1 MNLVPGQLA
10 PWLLLAHVLG
20 AIIAFGA
27 TFTTFPL
34 LGAMAGREPAHRE
47 FAVRASKAIGERFT
61 IPFAIL
67 QGITGL
73 ALIDALRLDVLAT
86 GWLGLSIV
94 LYVIAIGYSIFVQ
107 VPAGTRMLELMA
119 AAPRQGATPGSASA
133 GAPAAPAGPPPE
145 LAALARGRRRGG
157 LFLAALVVAITYLMV
172 MKPF

>member
-1 MNLVPGQLA
+1 MNLVPTQLV
-10 PWLLLAHVLG
+10 PWLMLAHVLG

-27 TFTTFPL
+27 TFTTFPV

-47 FAVRASKAIGERFT
+47 FAVRASKTIGERFT

-73 ALIDALRLDVLAT
+73 ALIDALRMDVLAT
-86 GWLGLSIV
+86 GWLAVSIV

-107 VPAGTRMLELMA
+107 VPAGTRMLELLA
-119 AAPRQGATPGSASA
+119 AAPRPGAEPGGGAAAS
-133 GAPAAPAGPPPE
+133 AAPAGPPPE

-157 LFLAALVVAITYLMV
+157 LFLAALVVAITFLMV